1 VLANPAMDPMTQ
13 DAAARRA
20 DRTGRLTRAGLNLIP
35 QALSIYDGDLKLA
48 VSNARFA
55 EMFGLPPHLTENG
68 ADFGA
73 TIRFLAESGEY
84 GPVDDVERF
93 VQERVDQARAF
104 EPHYMERT
112 RANGRTIS
120 VEGSPLRQGGWVTVY
135 TDITEIKRQE
145 TLLRARSENLSD
157 RILTYSEDIA
167 RTNRELAATI
177 AALEEA
183 QRSLT
188 ASEALVRGTTEMM
201 PAHIAHVDLD
211 ERYTYS
217 NRKLASVIP
226 GRPVEIVGLTAR
238 EALGPQAYE
247 AIRPHL
253 ATALGGGASVFE
265 FTHTASHRRIRAA
278 FTPGR
283 DPSGAVTGVYIL
295 SMDVTEEAQA
305 RAALAQT
312 HKRELAAQLT
322 SGLAHDFANL
332 LTIILGLQGRLE
344 KLHGLPDEAREMI
357 ATTRAAALRG
367 GVLLDRLSDISGKRD
382 LRPVATDLGLL
393 FQDIRALASPSLP
406 DGIQLDLA
414 PAEMDRAVM
423 VDAGFLQDSLLN
435 LILNARDAIGGSE
448 GRITLAARTIEDTWL
463 ELTVDDS
470 GPGFT
475 PEALDHAVDP
485 FYTTKRDTGSGL
497 GLPMVYDFAQLSGGH
512 LRIANAP
519 RGGGHVT
526 LRLPLKWAEHRAE
539 PRLVLLVE
547 DDDDIRAT
555 IRAMLRDLGHSVIEA
570 ASADEA
576 ETLADIPGVD
586 VVLSDIM
593 LAGGRT
599 GLDLARALAARPHPP
614 RIHLMTSRP
623 ATDAVRTTAEAEF
636 PLLAKPFALPELA
649 RHLAPE
655 SAP

>member
-1 VLANPAMDPMTQ
+1 MERSSPSTMDRT
-13 DAAARRA
+13 AE
-20 DRTGRLTRAGLNLIP
+20 RTGRLTRAGLNLIP
-35 QALSIYDGDLKLA
+35 QALSIYDRDLKLA

-55 EMFGLPPHLTENG
+55 EMFALPPRLTEPG
-68 ADFGA
+68 ADFGE

-84 GPVDDVERF
+84 GAIDDVDQF
-93 VQERVDQARAF
+93 VAERVDQARAF

-112 RANGRTIS
+112 RANERTIS
-120 VEGSPLRQGGWVTVY
+120 VEGSPLRQGGWVAVY

-145 TLLRARSENLSD
+145 TLLRTRSENLSD
-157 RILTYSEDIA
+157 RILTYSEDLA

-177 AALEEA
+177 AALEET

-188 ASEALVRGTTEMM
+188 ASEALVRGTTEMI

-217 NRKLASVIP
+217 NRKLTSVIP
-226 GRPVEIVGLTAR
+226 GRPVDIVGLSIR
-238 EALGPQAYE
+238 EALGAE
-247 AIRPHL
+247 ADAAIRPHL
-253 ATALGGGASVFE
+253 ETALGGAASVFE
-265 FTHTASHRRIRAA
+265 FTHAPSQRRIRAA

-283 DPSGAVTGVYIL
+283 DGNGQVSGVYIL

-344 KLHGLPDEAREMI
+344 KLDGLPDAARDMI

-367 GVLLDRLSDISGKRD
+367 GVLLDRVSDISGKRD
-382 LRPVATDLGLL
+382 LRPVATDLGHLCA
-393 FQDIRALASPSLP
+393 DIRALASPSLP
-406 DGIQLDLA
+406 DTIALDTAQEGLA
-414 PAEMDRAVM
+414 QAVL

-435 LILNARDAIGGSE
+435 LVLNARDAIGPAT
-448 GRITLAARTIEDTWL
+448 GRIAITARDVDGAWM
-463 ELTVDDS
+463 ELTVTDT
-470 GPGFT
+470 GPGFS
-475 PEALDHAVDP
+475 EDALEHALDP

-497 GLPMVYDFAQLSGGH
+497 GLSMVYDFAQLSGGH

-519 RGGGHVT
+519 EGGARVT
-526 LRLPLKWAEHRAE
+526 LRLPLKWASQSAE

-547 DDDDIRAT
+547 DDADIRAN
-555 IRAMLRDLGHSVIEA
+555 IRAMLRDMGHAVIEA

-576 ETLADIPGVD
+576 LTLADIPGVD
-586 VVLSDIM
+586 MVLSD
-593 LAGGRT
+593 LTLLGEQT
-599 GLDLARALAARPHPP
+599 GLDLARTLAARPQRP

-623 ATDAVRTTAEAEF
+623 ATDALRQAAQADF
-636 PLLAKPFALPELA
+636 PLLAKPFGAPELA
-649 RHLAPE
+649 RHLATE
-655 SAP
+655 VRS